1 MKPVYKACLAL
12 CLTLSLAACSPDS
25 KKGSESALNS
35 SDVSIWEESHPKVIS
50 SRIEPSSPVSGYQEL
65 QDLSQQ
71 QESMPQD
78 LRQWTLQDFYS
89 ENETFLIPDVPYDSS
104 LEMVLL
110 VLGMPSDQRQ
120 IEREQTEEMLG
131 YQKTTVYVPPVDL
144 CGLEWEQELI
154 FHDDALFGCR
164 LTCNAPEGQDLT
176 QQYQTLYND
185 LNALYGLSE
194 AQEIGPVYS
203 EKDKMEKFDKELYH
217 YVEKQK
223 NDVCTTLSL
232 SAFQQKKAVVRLQLE
247 VGLLEEKN

>member
-12 CLTLSLAACSPDS
+12 CLTLSLAACSSDS
-25 KKGSESALNS
+25 KNGSESALNS

-89 ENETFLIPDVPYDSS
+89 ENETFLIPDVPYD
-104 LEMVLL
+104 
-110 VLGMPSDQRQ
+110 
-120 IEREQTEEMLG
+120 
-131 YQKTTVYVPPVDL
+131 
-144 CGLEWEQELI
+144 
-154 FHDDALFGCR
+154 R

-223 NDVCTTLSL
+223 DDVCTTLSL